1 MFGPD
6 DDPRDIP
13 DFRSLDRLAIERAL
27 AALRHL
33 DQFHTIDVTR
43 HMHVLEAHRERAG
56 SPDFMDLVSRWLARE
71 ATRLGL
77 RGPLPGHPS
86 RGERWAWYGY
96 VGAQEDV
103 DARKTKDLMD
113 V

>member
-6 DDPRDIP
+6 DDPRALP
-13 DFRSLDRLAIERAL
+13 DFRSLDKVALERTLASL
-27 AALRHL
+27 KHL

-43 HMHVLEAHRERAG
+43 HMYTLEAHRETARG
-56 SPDFMDLVSRWLARE
+56 PEFMELVGQWLARE

-96 VGAQEDV
+96 VGAQD
-103 DARKTKDLMD
+103 DAGARKTKDPMEP
-113 V
+113 